1 MLYKKSEKMTSN
13 SKKKKKEKK
22 DKNIEHRKTK
32 KNQFLIIEQIENTY
46 FFSLGFTPCKAEH
59 ERKKRKKL
67 LTQTSL

>member
-32 KNQFLIIEQIENTY
+32 KN
-46 FFSLGFTPCKAEH
+46 
-59 ERKKRKKL
+59 
-67 LTQTSL
+67 